1 MRTITITKSAIIF
14 VWLPIISQ
22 CANILGVFPMP
33 GGSHYILAYKLMK
46 GLAEA
51 GHNITFVSP
60 FKAKSLPEN
69 GTIHEIVLDDLIQQ
83 FQGHLQNLF
92 NEDSANILDKVV
104 HLATFL
110 LPNTNM
116 TLHHPKVRELVESRP
131 NFDAVIM
138 EQFSND
144 GLKIFAH
151 IFNCPLIVLNS
162 MGPNGRINSLVGNY
176 IPVSY
181 VRHMYFQGDNADMN
195 LIERGYNLGLHILEY
210 IVTNW
215 YSIVK
220 HNEFVQSAFPSSP
233 NLATLYKNIS
243 LVLLN
248 SHSSLYTPQPLV
260 PNMIEIGG
268 YHIDPPKKLPQD
280 LQTFLDEAKEGVI
293 YFSMGS
299 NLKSKDINE
308 DKKKIFLNVLGR
320 LKQKIIWKFEG
331 DLPEKPDNMIISK
344 WLSQQDILG
353 HLQNLFNED
362 NGNIL
367 DNLVHLVTFLLPN
380 TNKTLHH
387 PKIRKLVESRPNFD
401 AVIMEQFSN
410 DGLKIFAHIFNC
422 PLIVLNSVGPN
433 GRINSL
439 LGNYIPV
446 SYIRHMYFQGDSADM
461 NVIERVYNLGVH
473 ILEYIVINWYSIA
486 KHNELVQSAFPN
498 SPNLASIY
506 KNISLAFLNSH
517 SSFYNPQPL
526 TPNMIEIGGYHIDPP
541 KKLPQDLQ
549 TFLDEAKEGVIY
561 FSMGSNLKS
570 KDISEDKKK
579 IFLNVL
585 GGLKQ
590 KIIWKFEEHLPEKP
604 DNMIISK
611 WLSQQDILGVFP
623 LPGGSHYILAYK
635 LMKGLAEAGHKV
647 TFVSPFKAKSLPEK
661 GTLHEIVLDDLAK
674 EFHEEVKTLN
684 LFNDDQDSDL
694 RKMLIMASF
703 FLPNT
708 NKTLHHP
715 KVRKLVESKT
725 KFDAVIMEHFSNHG
739 LKVFSHIFE
748 CPLIL
753 LNSVGPNGRINS
765 AVGNYIPASYVRHM
779 FFQGDS
785 EDMNFLERVRN
796 VGFHIAEYIVANW
809 ISINNHNDAVQ
820 SAYPNSPDIATI
832 YKNIS
837 LVLLNSHSSFY
848 TPQPLVPNM
857 VEVGGYHIDPPKKL
871 PHDIQTFLDEA
882 TDGVIYFSMGS
893 NLNSKDI
900 SLNKRKM
907 FLKVLG
913 GLKQKII
920 WKFEE
925 DLPDKPDNM
934 IISKWL
940 SQQDILAHPN
950 VKLFISHGG
959 LLSLTETIHYGVPI
973 LVIPVFGD
981 QPANAKRA
989 VAGGYGLAIPY
1000 NDKNFT
1006 EDSFKSLIHELLYNS
1021 KYIENSKKI
1030 SRRYHDRPMRPI
1042 DTAVY
1047 WIEYVIR
1054 NKGAEYLR
1062 VAGRKQP
1069 WYQFFLIDVLL
1080 FVLVTIFIV
1089 TKLISITL
1097 RRIVSVW
1104 GRNPKIKTQ

>member
-1 MRTITITKSAIIF
+1 MADIQYIKIVSDNASGALATNSRVQLNPQYRKSKMLTRTITKSAIVF

-69 GTIHEIVLDDLIQQ
+69 GTLHEIVLDDLSQE
-83 FQGHLQNLF
+83 FQ
-92 NEDSANILDKVV
+92 
-104 HLATFL
+104 
-110 LPNTNM
+110 
-116 TLHHPKVRELVESRP
+116 
-131 NFDAVIM
+131 
-138 EQFSND
+138 
-144 GLKIFAH
+144 
-151 IFNCPLIVLNS
+151 
-162 MGPNGRINSLVGNY
+162 
-176 IPVSY
+176 
-181 VRHMYFQGDNADMN
+181 
-195 LIERGYNLGLHILEY
+195 
-210 IVTNW
+210 
-215 YSIVK
+215 
-220 HNEFVQSAFPSSP
+220 
-233 NLATLYKNIS
+233 
-243 LVLLN
+243 
-248 SHSSLYTPQPLV
+248 
-260 PNMIEIGG
+260 
-268 YHIDPPKKLPQD
+268 
-280 LQTFLDEAKEGVI
+280 
-293 YFSMGS
+293 
-299 NLKSKDINE
+299 
-308 DKKKIFLNVLGR
+308 
-320 LKQKIIWKFEG
+320 
-331 DLPEKPDNMIISK
+331 
-344 WLSQQDILG
+344 G

-433 GRINSL
+433 GRISSL

-611 WLSQQDILGVFP
+611 WLSQQDILAHPNVKLFIGHGGLLSITETIYHGVPILVIPVFGDQPQNAKRAVDAGYGLAINYRDKNFTEAHFKSLVDELLNNPKYRKNARRISRRFHDKPMKPLDTAVYWIEYVIRNNGAKHLQVAGVKQPWYQLFMVDVLLFIIVSISILIKSVEIIIKGIVHKIKYKRPKVKTQIPLLSEQWLFKNKMRAAVGIKVIIFVLLPIFSQCANILGVFP

-635 LMKGLAEAGHKV
+635 LMKGLAEAGHNV

-925 DLPDKPDNM
+925 NLPNKPDNM

-1089 TKLISITL
+1089 SKLISITL